1 MGLIE
6 SKLSLDQK
14 FFDHIENT
22 QDT

>member
-14 FFDHIENT
+14 FFDNIENT